1 MNTGKILRNAGSHRI
16 LYALSFAPKTSKE
29 LKLVAGAIYSI
40 AKFDAEYMDRM
51 RESGYVRQTLST
63 WSLTKRGA
71 EKLEEL
77 GAVTGMNPNR
87 GKTSPLIDR
96 PAYIPAIHN
105 PSRPARPGSEEFLSY
120 PSRVGNRLFYRD
132 GTVAFIEE

>member
-40 AKFDAEYMDRM
+40 AKFDAEYMERM
-51 RESGYVRQTLST
+51 RESGYVRLTLST

-77 GAVTGMNPNR
+77 GAVSGMNPNR
-87 GKTSPLIDR
+87 GRVPSLVDR
-96 PAYIPAIHN
+96 PKYEPSIHN
-105 PSRPARPGSEEFLSY
+105 PTRPRRPGSEEFLSC

-132 GTVAFIEE
+132 GTVAFIKE